1 MVFSLWHSAY
11 GNLNGN
17 HQVGLCGVLQFIRS
31 DVVQTE
37 HTSTPLVSVA
47 FFVSMH
53 VQLGL
58 ICLVGKIHNERHFT
72 TMYRKVDMKICAGC
86 C

>member
-1 MVFSLWHSAY
+1 
-11 GNLNGN
+11 
-17 HQVGLCGVLQFIRS
+17 VGFCGVLQFKHS
-31 DVVQTE
+31 DIVQRE
-37 HTSTPLVSVA
+37 HASTPLVSVA
-47 FFVSMH
+47 FFVSIH

-58 ICLVGKIHNERHFT
+58 ICFVGKIHNERHFM

>member
-1 MVFSLWHSAY
+1 
-11 GNLNGN
+11 
-17 HQVGLCGVLQFIRS
+17 VGFCGVLQFIHS
-31 DVVQTE
+31 DIVQRE
-37 HTSTPLVSVA
+37 HASTPLVSVA
-47 FFVSMH
+47 FFVSIH

-58 ICLVGKIHNERHFT
+58 ICFVGKIHNERYFT